1 MTNKFSSALLY
12 RVARYYYVDNLSQT
26 SINVSRF
33 GEKFGAQTC
42 YLNISCLKN
51 PEEPFSKAERAN
63 IAQIAS
69 YWDRLDAAV
78 FSLGAPRMLNDTYL
92 KDELGLERFSETDN
106 DPSASGE
113 MLSQVFFPDG
123 RRACPIGKGLSVVA
137 LPLER
142 LREVP
147 VTVCVAAGCY
157 KAEPVWHAMK
167 NGYVK
172 TLIVDHLLAGEI
184 LKIAQK

>member
-78 FSLGAPRMLNDTYL
+78 FSLGAPRMFCILLFRHQDQPDISPLLQPPLFYFSIYFGIMPRSRIKSKLSTIS
-92 KDELGLERFSETDN
+92 GTALEPISSAPAIKNVKAFCGRGNFTPATLTFVFVPLTD
-106 DPSASGE
+106 SHI
-113 MLSQVFFPDG
+113 FTT
-123 RRACPIGKGLSVVA
+123 CCSVG
-137 LPLER
+137 P
-142 LREVP
+142 
-147 VTVCVAAGCY
+147 
-157 KAEPVWHAMK
+157 
-167 NGYVK
+167 
-172 TLIVDHLLAGEI
+172 
-184 LKIAQK
+184 